1 MVPLLYMQCVT
12 DRNIIM
18 WHMTVMSK
26 KVMYK
31 IYSQNKIPYTIK
43 IKSEIIKMS
52 HAAHLLYRTIIIYQ
66 HNHQTH
72 GCICLFSVQ
81 V

>member
-1 MVPLLYMQCVT
+1 MVPPLYMQYVI
-12 DRNIIM
+12 DRYIM
-18 WHMTVMSK
+18 WHKTVMSK
-26 KVMYK
+26 KVMCK
-31 IYSQNKIPYTIK
+31 IYLQTKIPYATK

-52 HAAHLLYRTIIIYQ
+52 NAAHLLYRTIIIYQ

-72 GCICLFSVQ
+72 GCICLILVQ